1 MRLTGVAEPM
11 EERVG
16 GSRKLRWRSR
26 KMVNVERRLL
36 ETIVAG
42 LLREM
47 IVEGEQAAHS
57 SETMTRRY
65 SHLVVEFEHRI
76 R

>member
-1 MRLTGVAEPM
+1 M
-11 EERVG
+11 G

-65 SHLVVEFEHRI
+65 SHPVVEFEHRI